1 MLAKI
6 RRSLA
11 RYLTEPVVR
20 VIAKT
25 KLSPNAL
32 TILGFLLSLVIAWV
46 LGTGHLFLGGF
57 LVLFSGWFD
66 LLDGALA
73 RATGQATRF
82 GALFDSAIDR
92 LSEAALLSGL
102 LFFYAAQGS
111 FQESLL
117 IFAVFV
123 GSVMVSYIRARA
135 EGLGLEARVGL
146 FTRPERLVL
155 LALGLI
161 LSPIDLALLIV
172 LWILAVGTNLTAIQ
186 RLFYIWRKTRREKG
200 ETMSEQKDK
209 PMSDIHFKFMSFGY
223 VFRDLWHG
231 NLRAKLEKI
240 GIREGQT
247 VLDFGCGPGSY
258 TIPAAQIVGEKGRVY
273 ALDIH
278 PLAIKA
284 VEEKAKK
291 KKLTNITAILSHG
304 DTGLPD
310 ESVEVVLLYD
320 TIHHIKDRRALLAE
334 LHRVLKRDGFLSVT
348 DHHLKANEMLETV
361 EGTGLFSL
369 REQDEGLCNFKKGS

>member
-1 MLAKI
+1 VLAKI

-11 RYLTEPVVR
+11 RYLTEPAIR
-20 VIAKT
+20 LIAKT

-32 TILGFLLSLVIAWV
+32 TIIGFLLSLVIAWV
-46 LGTGHLFLGGF
+46 LATGHLFLGGF

-73 RATGQATRF
+73 RATGQVTRF

-111 FQESLL
+111 LQESLL

-135 EGLGLEARVGL
+135 EGLGLEAQVGL

-161 LSPIDLALLIV
+161 LSPVADLALLII

-186 RLFYIWRKTRREKG
+186 RLVHVWQRTRK
-200 ETMSEQKDK
+200 
-209 PMSDIHFKFMSFGY
+209 
-223 VFRDLWHG
+223 
-231 NLRAKLEKI
+231 
-240 GIREGQT
+240 EG
-247 VLDFGCGPGSY
+247 
-258 TIPAAQIVGEKGRVY
+258 K
-273 ALDIH
+273 
-278 PLAIKA
+278 
-284 VEEKAKK
+284 
-291 KKLTNITAILSHG
+291 
-304 DTGLPD
+304 
-310 ESVEVVLLYD
+310 
-320 TIHHIKDRRALLAE
+320 
-334 LHRVLKRDGFLSVT
+334 
-348 DHHLKANEMLETV
+348 
-361 EGTGLFSL
+361 
-369 REQDEGLCNFKKGS
+369 

>member
-1 MLAKI
+1 VLAKI

-20 VIAKT
+20 LIAKT

-32 TILGFLLSLVIAWV
+32 TTIGFLLSLVIAWV

-73 RATGQATRF
+73 RATGQVTKF

-111 FQESLL
+111 LQESLL

-135 EGLGLEARVGL
+135 EGLGLEAHVGL

-161 LSPIDLALLIV
+161 LSPVADLALLIV

-186 RLFYIWRKTRREKG
+186 RLVYVWQRTRK
-200 ETMSEQKDK
+200 
-209 PMSDIHFKFMSFGY
+209 
-223 VFRDLWHG
+223 
-231 NLRAKLEKI
+231 
-240 GIREGQT
+240 EG
-247 VLDFGCGPGSY
+247 
-258 TIPAAQIVGEKGRVY
+258 K
-273 ALDIH
+273 
-278 PLAIKA
+278 
-284 VEEKAKK
+284 
-291 KKLTNITAILSHG
+291 
-304 DTGLPD
+304 
-310 ESVEVVLLYD
+310 
-320 TIHHIKDRRALLAE
+320 
-334 LHRVLKRDGFLSVT
+334 
-348 DHHLKANEMLETV
+348 
-361 EGTGLFSL
+361 
-369 REQDEGLCNFKKGS
+369 